1 MTTLIVLGAAALVWW
16 IGTSLYDPWVDCWW
30 CNGSP
35 KRRAKRQHKHYHF
48 CLICDAT
55 GRRRRFWSVVFGRGL
70 GKL

>member
-1 MTTLIVLGAAALVWW
+1 MITLILLGLGVLVVW
-16 IGTSLYDPWVDCWW
+16 ILTSLYDPHVDCWW

-35 KRRAKRQHKHYHF
+35 KRRAKRKSKHYHF
-48 CLICDAT
+48 CLICGAT